1 MFEGHEESVT
11 CLHSRGGVMVSG
23 ARDRAVRLWCL
34 DTGRALRVLR
44 RAGSPLA
51 AVSLVA
57 GRLLWWASSGAF
69 CISSWDGGSRVEA
82 RTRFTIAEDPD
93 TCRMCIG
100 ERYVVTCGTDQH
112 GLGTR
117 DVVVYSSHTGM
128 RLFEKDIFSGQDI
141 TCLALRGHLLCVGA
155 GSSVELWD
163 VAAASCLAILQPG
176 LATPAARAAS
186 SVTRL
191 CVSSHQL
198 VALLASSQLI
208 CVPLQLIVRES
219 LASCGEPAVIS
230 WSSAGAVVEN
240 SDRAWK
246 NMSMTDDRFV
256 FGLEKKL
263 GDIKLYHWKRR
274 RKNTRGVSQ
283 HFLNCDDD
291 DELDLK

>member
-1 MFEGHEESVT
+1 MQV
-11 CLHSRGGVMVSG
+11 
-23 ARDRAVRLWCL
+23 
-34 DTGRALRVLR
+34 
-44 RAGSPLA
+44 
-51 AVSLVA
+51 
-57 GRLLWWASSGAF
+57 
-69 CISSWDGGSRVEA
+69 
-82 RTRFTIAEDPD
+82 
-93 TCRMCIG
+93 
-100 ERYVVTCGTDQH
+100 
-112 GLGTR
+112 
-117 DVVVYSSHTGM
+117 
-128 RLFEKDIFSGQDI
+128 
-141 TCLALRGHLLCVGA
+141 
-155 GSSVELWD
+155 WD

-208 CVPLQLIVRES
+208 CVPLQLVVRES

-246 NMSMTDDRFV
+246 NMSITDDRFV
-256 FGLEKKL
+256 IEKKL